1 MPPGRRRQPGMVLDE
16 HPAIRPGRER
26 HIHRSWSQP
35 GPAAAGAGTPEGWF
49 PDGPAGSVLVG
60 RTAGRKRVPACGGD
74 GNAVAVNRES
84 RGDADVMDGGQ
95 HGGRNLRAERA
106 GSVGSHHCSSPR
118 HACAPTRVRRLW
130 NWRAYMMKCR
140 GSPTSTSNAPMN
152 GRGRLLP
159 RVRATRRVRPPGS
172 AADESPRSHPGTP
185 GTGDPSADRRSGRWA
200 TRSST
205 AAPGCGWAPQRPPSS
220 VLAGGLGVQALTLR
234 QALPLGHN
242 AVRARF
248 SAVAQHVPAIEAC
261 PAASHLHQPGPD
273 PSGRRRQGMTG
284 HVDGGAMRIRPWS
297 SSRACRPPPR
307 LAKNA
312 TRCRAVA
319 PVRQRP
325 RRSLSVTGSTLA
337 WAQRAVLPSS
347 ASGVSL
353 LAVGLV
359 GELVSSASRRGFW
372 PAARW
377 RMPGPGRPG
386 GQRLGLQGIGQSTVG
401 S

>member
-159 RVRATRRVRPPGS
+159 RVRATRRVRPPGP

-185 GTGDPSADRRSGRWA
+185 GTGTRARIEGVAGGQLEVRPQHQGAAGLHNGHRHQFWPVGSEFRRLPSARLCHLGTMRSALGSPRW
-200 TRSST
+200 
-205 AAPGCGWAPQRPPSS
+205 
-220 VLAGGLGVQALTLR
+220 
-234 QALPLGHN
+234 
-242 AVRARF
+242 
-248 SAVAQHVPAIEAC
+248 
-261 PAASHLHQPGPD
+261 
-273 PSGRRRQGMTG
+273 
-284 HVDGGAMRIRPWS
+284 
-297 SSRACRPPPR
+297 
-307 LAKNA
+307 
-312 TRCRAVA
+312 
-319 PVRQRP
+319 
-325 RRSLSVTGSTLA
+325 LSMSQL
-337 WAQRAVLPSS
+337 
-347 ASGVSL
+347 
-353 LAVGLV
+353 
-359 GELVSSASRRGFW
+359 
-372 PAARW
+372 
-377 RMPGPGRPG
+377 
-386 GQRLGLQGIGQSTVG
+386 
-401 S
+401 